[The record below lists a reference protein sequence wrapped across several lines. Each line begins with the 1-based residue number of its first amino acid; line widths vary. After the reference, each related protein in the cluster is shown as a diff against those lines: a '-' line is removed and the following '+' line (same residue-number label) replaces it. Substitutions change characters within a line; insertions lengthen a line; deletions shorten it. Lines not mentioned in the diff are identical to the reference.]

1 MRMASMIGVLMLMV
15 STTVTAAGSERA
27 ELLELKN
34 TIVNLV
40 DALVEQGVLPAD
52 KAEALKREAR
62 AKAAAQ
68 AASEGAIEKDT
79 AAAPAD
85 APSKVVRVPYVPEF
99 VKDEI
104 RADVRKEL
112 RAEVMQDVAVKARE
126 ERWGTP
132 EALPD
137 WVNRLTWSGDFRL
150 RLESTMFDDDNP
162 RPGDPNAPLNF
173 EAINED
179 QQLLNNPNA
188 FLNDSENYQ
197 RVRARLRLGLEA
209 EVLESLKVGMRFS
222 TGNLNEPTS
231 LNETL
236 GSGFGRYQFGVDRMF
251 MRWDLASEHERAR
264 LSLIGGRFERP
275 FYSTE
280 MVWDNDLAFDGFSAT
295 GRLRLREAP
304 FGAPRLRHGA
314 TPFGAPPSEHDDGL
328 FLTLS
333 VIPIDL
339 DETFEDD
346 GSSNDKWMLGGQ
358 LGLDYHLHRE
368 IDVRLAYSIYDFVN
382 ITGQLNRD
390 TLLFNPGVTPDN
402 RLDWTAPAYLG
413 TGNTLF
419 PIKFDSTNPFPPPIL
434 FGLASDFTLMNLTG
448 EVNLSFFDPVQV
460 QLMADVVKNVG
471 FDSSDITRRTGFE
484 VDERTLGYYAHLQ
497 VGHEDLRK
505 FGDWRLSFGYQHL
518 QRDAVIDAFTNS
530 NFMLGGTNSEGF
542 IIVGHLGLSPRTFLR
557 MRYFSADTID
567 GWNDNLVPGR
577 DDTDVGIDRV
587 QLDLNALF

>member
-1 MRMASMIGVLMLMV
+1 MRIASMIGMLVLLLSLDV
-15 STTVTAAGSERA
+15 AAAGSERA

-40 DALVEQGVLPAD
+40 DALVEQGVLPAE
-52 KAEALKREAR
+52 KAEAIKREAR
-62 AKAAAQ
+62 AKAASQ

-79 AAAPAD
+79 APTAPAD

-112 RAEVMQDVAVKARE
+112 RAEVMQDVETKARQ

-132 EALPD
+132 DALPD
-137 WVNRLTWSGDFRL
+137 WVNRLSWSGDFRL

-162 RPGDPNAPLNF
+162 QPGDPNAPLNF
-173 EAINED
+173 TAINDD
-179 QQLLNNPNA
+179 QQLLNNPDA
-188 FLNDSENYQ
+188 FLNYSENYQ

-209 EVLESLKVGMRFS
+209 EVLESLDVGVRLA

-236 GSGFGRYQFGVDRMF
+236 GNGFGRYQFGVDRMF
-251 MRWDLASEHERAR
+251 MRWDLASEHEFAR

-280 MVWDNDLAFDGFSAT
+280 MVWDNDLAFDGFSGT
-295 GRLRLREAP
+295 GRLRLGAAP
-304 FGAPRLRHGA
+304 FGAPRN
-314 TPFGAPPSEHDDGL
+314 HDDGL

-358 LGLDYHLHRE
+358 LGLDYHLHR
-368 IDVRLAYSIYDFVN
+368 DVDFRLAYSVYDFIN

-390 TLLFNPGVTPDN
+390 TLVFNPVVTPDN
-402 RLDWTAPAYLG
+402 TLDWTAPAYLG

-419 PIKFDSTNPFPPPIL
+419 PIKFDSTRPFPPPIL
-434 FGLASDFTLMNLTG
+434 FGLASDLTLMNLTG
-448 EVNLSFFDPVQV
+448 EVNFTFLDPIEV
-460 QLMADVVKNVG
+460 QLMADVVKNIG
-471 FDSSDITRRTGFE
+471 FDASDVAQRTGFA
-484 VDERTLGYYAHLQ
+484 VDERSLGYYAHVQ
-497 VGHEDLRK
+497 VGHPELRK
-505 FGDWRLSFGYQHL
+505 FGDWRLSFAYQHL

-542 IIVGHLGLSPRTFLR
+542 IFVGHLGLSPRTFLR
-557 MRYFSADTID
+557 LRYFTADTID
-567 GWNDNLVPGR
+567 GWNDNLVPGQ